1 MGLET
6 RKRSIE
12 KGDLDSF
19 KENRFNS
26 QDPASYDDDNR
37 IEELQSVKEFLEA
50 IQEEPLFSDQ
60 EAGKTTRHIETGA
73 KMDMDQETKK
83 IEEELSMHSD
93 AILKKIEDLFR

>member
-26 QDPASYDDDNR
+26 QNPASYDDDNR
-37 IEELQSVKEFLEA
+37 IEELQSVKA
-50 IQEEPLFSDQ
+50 NI
-60 EAGKTTRHIETGA
+60 
-73 KMDMDQETKK
+73 
-83 IEEELSMHSD
+83 
-93 AILKKIEDLFR
+93 

>member
-37 IEELQSVKEFLEA
+37 IEELQSVKEFLGA

-83 IEEELSMHSD
+83 
-93 AILKKIEDLFR
+93 LKKS